1 MPTPVCGFS
10 QPSSSATPAGHAAVQ
25 LSSDTFYLEVHR
37 IPRCKGLSPTRLPSS
52 LTSDLRLS
60 HVLLTNQL

>member
-25 LSSDTFYLEVHR
+25 LSSEPVCRPAETPDPGSYETLYFTALDSTFTMRH
-37 IPRCKGLSPTRLPSS
+37 I
-52 LTSDLRLS
+52 
-60 HVLLTNQL
+60 HN

>member
-25 LSSDTFYLEVHR
+25 LSSEPVCRPAETPDTHTPPPPED
-37 IPRCKGLSPTRLPSS
+37 PRASPGGGLVLPMDW
-52 LTSDLRLS
+52 LGAP
-60 HVLLTNQL
+60 